1 MSKTSQPR
9 DKRFLDYTNKSE
21 RECFDLWLAECPVD
35 YEASDCYDDWSEDGG
50 TETEWYFFT
59 IQKEDK

>member
-9 DKRFLDYTNKSE
+9 DKRFLDYTNKSA

-35 YEASDCYDDWSEDGG
+35 YEASDCFEDDG

>member
-1 MSKTSQPR
+1 MSKTSKRR

-35 YEASDCYDDWSEDGG
+35 YEASDCFEDDG

-59 IQKEDK
+59 IQKEDM